1 VTGKSSKSPSKRG
14 KKSPTKKKFN
24 RMVLQHE
31 VNGAN
36 AASQRYGGGSD
47 SDSGLS
53 TGRSSQKL
61 KRKAATPSTR
71 ELKAWQNTLDR
82 NDVLVLKTKAAI
94 LIQKL
99 FRGWRVRAEFV
110 ELMRPLIVVQH
121 PYRDGINF
129 RTWRFALITLAA
141 NRIIRAQRY
150 AWGVRAARKARALA
164 WALHIKSAN
173 GKPKP
178 LRFQGWVVALIV
190 CALAGLDRHSK
201 GIPWLSWANHCET
214 AADGARRDVRVF
226 AVWSVF
232 RGTTITA
239 DCAVCDCV
247 CVCVRLA
254 TRIQCGYRSWVA
266 TKRVAKLLLRRKRW
280 GEIRTRAAILIQTVF
295 RGSLQRLRLRWQQW
309 AARVIQVSASRCRS
323 GGKGSRCTSECRRL
337 PGLVRSTR
345 GK

>member
-24 RMVLQHE
+24 RKVLQHE
-31 VNGAN
+31 VNDAN

-247 CVCVRLA
+247 CQAGNSDPVRIPIMGRHQTRCKVATPTQALGRDQNTRCHSHPNSVSWLLA
-254 TRIQCGYRSWVA
+254 TVA
-266 TKRVAKLLLRRKRW
+266 AAVAAVGSQGHS
-280 GEIRTRAAILIQTVF
+280 GECVPLPF
-295 RGSLQRLRLRWQQW
+295 GGQRFALYQ
-309 AARVIQVSASRCRS
+309 
-323 GGKGSRCTSECRRL
+323 
-337 PGLVRSTR
+337 
-345 GK
+345 